1 MKPRDNCVVSGDNAM
16 FRNFVI
22 MTAVILAFMGAMASA
37 EVIDIH
43 SGQFTVLSGRD
54 IGTDPTPSFQGS
66 LTPLVSDID
75 LDAGLT
81 SEKDEDI
88 THRMDL
94 SAIEPV
100 TADYRFLSAGLNI
113 IMTPAAG
120 AIDVVIAI
128 NIVEKLDMIQDA
140 VVVQLSAGYLDI
152 GGDTNI
158 TAQFRA
164 YDDLS
169 SDSYGTISSI
179 VGFLDR

>member
-1 MKPRDNCVVSGDNAM
+1 ML
-16 FRNFVI
+16 RNLVI
-22 MTAVILAFMGAMASA
+22 MTAVIPVFMGAVASA
-37 EVIDIH
+37 GVIDLH
-43 SGQFTVLSGRD
+43 AGQFTVLSGQD
-54 IGTDPTPSFQGS
+54 MGTDPAPSFQGS
-66 LTPLVSDID
+66 LTPIVSDID

-94 SAIEPV
+94 SATEPV
-100 TADYRFLSAGLNI
+100 TADYRFLAAGLNT

-128 NIVEKLDMIQDA
+128 NIVEKLDMIRDA

-152 GGDTNI
+152 GGDTEL

-164 YDDLS
+164 YEDLS
-169 SDSYGTISSI
+169 ADSYGTISSI
-179 VGFLDR
+179 VGLLDR